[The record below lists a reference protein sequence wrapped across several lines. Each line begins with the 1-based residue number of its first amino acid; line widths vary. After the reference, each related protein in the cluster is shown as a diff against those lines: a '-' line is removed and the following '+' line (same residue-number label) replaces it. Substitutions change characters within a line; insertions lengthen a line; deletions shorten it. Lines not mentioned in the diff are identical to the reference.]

1 MLRELL
7 LHHKFE
13 HRLYFDW
20 SESCIEGKS
29 LHFLDGSLDRY
40 SGISIYDENNE
51 FVADGWMDFDFDPS
65 SNQLSV
71 YWIFLDIY
79 LNGQKIK
86 TIQNDEKPI
95 SEEHPMETTQEN
107 EFIYFGF
114 WKRVL
119 MRIID
124 FGIIFIPIGL
134 LYRSAVHVS
143 VQMNSIV
150 PYILMWLVTSAYY
163 VLTISIFGGTPGKL
177 ILKAKVVDHSGN
189 RLSFY
194 KSLLRSIFY
203 ILYAVT
209 MIFAFSSSN
218 FKPIN
223 APFDV
228 IAQLIGVVTILSD
241 LVVLF
246 NRRKKALH
254 DYIAG
259 SVVIKQPFFQKKDL
273 ALSKKR
279 PLSGGRDYA
288 FGEIKR

>member
-1 MLRELL
+1 
-7 LHHKFE
+7 
-13 HRLYFDW
+13 
-20 SESCIEGKS
+20 
-29 LHFLDGSLDRY
+29 
-40 SGISIYDENNE
+40 
-51 FVADGWMDFDFDPS
+51 
-65 SNQLSV
+65 
-71 YWIFLDIY
+71 
-79 LNGQKIK
+79 
-86 TIQNDEKPI
+86 
-95 SEEHPMETTQEN
+95 MERIQEN
-107 EFIYFGF
+107 DFIYFGF
-114 WKRVL
+114 WERVL
-119 MRIID
+119 MRLID
-124 FGIIFIPIGL
+124 FGIIFIPLGL
-134 LYRSAVHVS
+134 LYRFAVNES
-143 VQMNSIV
+143 FQMNSII
-150 PYILMWLVTSAYY
+150 PYILMWIVTSAYY
-163 VLTISIFGGTPGKL
+163 VLTLSILGGSPGKL
-177 ILKAKVVDHSGN
+177 ILKATVVDHSGN
-189 RLSFY
+189 KLSFY

-259 SVVIKQPFFQKKDL
+259 SVVIKQPFFQKKDRL
-273 ALSKKR
+273 SSKKR

>member
-1 MLRELL
+1 MKELL
-7 LHHKFE
+7 LHHSFE
-13 HRLYFDW
+13 NKLYFDW

-51 FVADGWMDFDFDPS
+51 FVADGWMDFEFDPS

-71 YWIFLDIY
+71 YWSFLDIY

-86 TIQNDEKPI
+86 SIQMDKMPTS
-95 SEEHPMETTQEN
+95 SENRLMERTQEN
-107 EFIYFGF
+107 DFIYFGF

-124 FGIIFIPIGL
+124 FGIIFIPLGL
-134 LYRSAVHVS
+134 LYRFAVYES
-143 VQMNSIV
+143 VQMNSIL
-150 PYILMWLVTSAYY
+150 PYILMWIVTSAYY
-163 VLTISIFGGTPGKL
+163 VLTLSIFGGTPGKL

-189 RLSFY
+189 QLSFY
-194 KSLLRSIFY
+194 QSLLRSIFY

-209 MIFAFSSSN
+209 MIFAFSDAN

-241 LVVLF
+241 LIVLF

-259 SVVIKQPFFQKKDL
+259 SVVIKQPFSQKKDR
-273 ALSKKR
+273 ASSKKR
-279 PLSGGRDYA
+279 PLSDGRDYT